1 MAEND
6 VSQWIPSVTD
16 DYMAGK
22 VTFTANSKDI
32 TFKDAFNGAEKS
44 YTAGDSIYIPTEGRW
59 LLLKE
64 ITSTTKGSLLYP
76 CPESCAGTFDLLI
89 RPLARNARQAGL
101 ATMTL
106 RNLNVGNLPGLANA
120 KLKTG
125 QILVASQIAGSFD
138 AIDLNADNI
147 AETDNRKIMTA
158 DEREKVRK
166 LKADLTAAD
175 IAETDARKIMTAD
188 ERNKIASIIG
198 LALNDWTAGTS
209 STEALISP
217 QKLAKTIKNSFGGAL
232 DNGWVKLSN
241 GLLIQWGLKQSE
253 NSSYGQIFYPTTFT
267 QKCFF
272 YPVLLQAWTSEG
284 FAPIVYG
291 DWGDNLNLFS
301 HGFHCRQMN
310 GTSGVTDL
318 NTWNIAW
325 LAIGY

>member
-22 VTFTANSKDI
+22 VTFTAGSKDI

-188 ERNKIASIIG
+188 ERNKLANLLLTGNIKGTDWQGGNLYQHIENRAWQQAHDQAVAAQNWCVTDSRVAGWAEIQVG
-198 LALNDWTAGTS
+198 QSWSHLPSGFFATSLALNTYGT
-209 STEALISP
+209 T
-217 QKLAKTIKNSFGGAL
+217 NYFGGHQPQLYIANRGWFAL
-232 DNGWVKLSN
+232 GGW
-241 GLLIQWGLKQSE
+241 
-253 NSSYGQIFYPTTFT
+253 
-267 QKCFF
+267 
-272 YPVLLQAWTSEG
+272 
-284 FAPIVYG
+284 
-291 DWGDNLNLFS
+291 
-301 HGFHCRQMN
+301 
-310 GTSGVTDL
+310 
-318 NTWNIAW
+318 
-325 LAIGY
+325 